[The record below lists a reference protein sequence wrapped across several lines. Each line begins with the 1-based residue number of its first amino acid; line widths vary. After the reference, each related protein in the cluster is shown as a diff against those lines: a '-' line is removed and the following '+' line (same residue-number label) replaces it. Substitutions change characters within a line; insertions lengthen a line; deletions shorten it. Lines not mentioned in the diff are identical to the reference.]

1 MTAMNRPLRPILT
14 ARPHPR
20 RPGSAGFTLVELL
33 VALTVLMLGTLVVL
47 PALSDF
53 AARNRLT
60 SIEGDLLATIA
71 LARSEAARNGL
82 PVLLV
87 AASSGGSTGNAY
99 GGGWRLVLD
108 SNGNGLAD
116 SGETELRAHEA
127 PGVELD
133 VDGSSPVVFAASG
146 YLKPVSAVTLTICR
160 RSGSSAGLAV
170 TISPSGQADSAAI
183 TTCS

>member
-1 MTAMNRPLRPILT
+1 MTAMNPPPRSTSALRPPLRR
-14 ARPHPR
+14 A
-20 RPGSAGFTLVELL
+20 GWAGFTLVELL
-33 VALTVLMLGTLVVL
+33 VALTVLVLGTLVVL

-53 AARNRLT
+53 SARNRLT

-87 AASSGGSTGNAY
+87 AASGGSTGNAY

-116 SGETELRAHEA
+116 SSETELRAHES
-127 PGVELD
+127 PGLEVK
-133 VDGSSPVVFAASG
+133 VDGSSPVAFAASG
-146 YLKPVSAVTLTICR
+146 YLSPVSAVTLTICR
-160 RSGSSAGLAV
+160 RSGSSAGRAI

>member
-1 MTAMNRPLRPILT
+1 MTAMNPLLRPIPT
-14 ARPHPR
+14 APPHPR
-20 RPGSAGFTLVELL
+20 RVGSAGFTLVELL
-33 VALTVLMLGTLVVL
+33 VTLTVLVLGTLVVM

-53 AARNRLT
+53 SARNRIV
-60 SIEGDLLATIA
+60 SIEGDLMATIA

-87 AASSGGSTGNAY
+87 AASGGATGNAY

-116 SGETELRAHEA
+116 SSETELRVHES
-127 PGVELD
+127 PGNEVK

-146 YLKPVSAVTLTICR
+146 YLNPVSAVTLTICR
-160 RSGSSAGLAV
+160 RSGSSAGLAI
-170 TISPSGQADSAAI
+170 TITPSGQADSAAI

>member
-1 MTAMNRPLRPILT
+1 MNRPLRPNP
-14 ARPHPR
+14 AVAPPPR
-20 RPGSAGFTLVELL
+20 RVGSAGFTLVELL
-33 VALTVLMLGTLVVL
+33 VALTVLMLGTLVVM

-53 AARNRLT
+53 SARNRIT
-60 SIEGDLLATIA
+60 AIEGDLMATIA

-87 AASSGGSTGNAY
+87 AASGGATGNAF

-108 SNGNGLAD
+108 SNSNSVAD
-116 SGETELRAHEA
+116 SSETELRAHES
-127 PGVELD
+127 PGVEVK

-146 YLKPVSAVTLTICR
+146 YLNPVSAVTLTICR
-160 RSGSSAGLAV
+160 RSGSSAGLAI
-170 TISPSGQADSAAI
+170 TISPSGQADSSAI

>member
-1 MTAMNRPLRPILT
+1 MNRSLRPT
-14 ARPHPR
+14 FAARPHPR
-20 RPGSAGFTLVELL
+20 RVGSAGFTLVELM
-33 VALTVLMLGTLVVL
+33 VALTVLVLGTLVVM

-53 AARNRLT
+53 SARNRIT
-60 SIEGDLLATIA
+60 AVEGDLMATIA

-87 AASSGGSTGNAY
+87 AASGGTTGNAF

-127 PGVELD
+127 PGSDVK

-146 YLKPVSAVTLTICR
+146 YLNPISAVTLTICR
-160 RSGSSAGLAV
+160 VSGSSAGLAI
-170 TISPSGQADSAAI
+170 TITASGQADSSAI

>member
-1 MTAMNRPLRPILT
+1 MNAMNPTLCPRPAVPPRPW
-14 ARPHPR
+14 RS
-20 RPGSAGFTLVELL
+20 GSAGFTLVELL
-33 VALTVLMLGTLVVL
+33 VTLTVLVLGTLVVM

-53 AARNRLT
+53 SARNRIA
-60 SIEGDLLATIA
+60 SIEGDLMATIG

-87 AASSGGSTGNAY
+87 AASGGSTGNAFA
-99 GGGWRLVLD
+99 GGWRLVLD
-108 SNGNGLAD
+108 SNSNSVAD
-116 SGETELRAHEA
+116 GSETELRAHEA
-127 PGVELD
+127 PGAELK

-146 YLKPVSAVTLTICR
+146 YLNPVSAVTLTICR
-160 RSGSSAGLAV
+160 RSGSSAGVAI